1 MFYIE
6 AFLGRREVSISKKRY
21 TINAFMQPDELLVI
35 INYVS
40 GGHVTHDAM
49 ASILKFQGIFP
60 SVWNYDDTSVH
71 MWYES
76 QKI

>member
-49 ASILKFQGIFP
+49 ASILKFQGTLLSFP
-60 SVWNYDDTSVH
+60 LYETMMSVH
-71 MWYES
+71 M
-76 QKI
+76 